1 METKKKLRRD
11 TLHKVKE
18 MRVFVN
24 KQSGKRWYVL
34 DYSVREGDDAYYLKG
49 YNISLPKPDWKEEE

>member
-1 METKKKLRRD
+1 M
-11 TLHKVKE
+11 HKVKE

-49 YNISLPKPDWKEEE
+49 YNISLPKAEWKEEE